1 MLCGDRPNTSS
12 STICGIMINCLLRRG
27 NTAKFCARHVGE
39 RQRSALVKLWT
50 KTRAL
55 PSQLTMLNMP
65 TASAAGEVTA
75 QHVVA
80 REEAIDRWFGG
91 GGSSNPAIEAEVD
104 TIRRQLLAE
113 EEERVRRR
121 ARQTEC
127 EAWVRVRRGEL
138 SGGERSAAASAARLR
153 GARLQVEADIARAVA
168 QMLPHA
174 AARQLV

>member
-1 MLCGDRPNTSS
+1 M
-12 STICGIMINCLLRRG
+12 
-27 NTAKFCARHVGE
+27 
-39 RQRSALVKLWT
+39 KLWT

-55 PSQLTMLNMP
+55 PSQLMLNMP

-121 ARQTEC
+121 ARQTGC

-174 AARQLV
+174 AARQLVQNPHRAAWWLPRVRTTQPRPILLCNALCTAVKCAT

>member
-1 MLCGDRPNTSS
+1 ML
-12 STICGIMINCLLRRG
+12 
-27 NTAKFCARHVGE
+27 
-39 RQRSALVKLWT
+39 
-50 KTRAL
+50 
-55 PSQLTMLNMP
+55 MLNTP
-65 TASAAGEVTA
+65 TVSAAGEATT
-75 QHVVA
+75 QHVMA